1 MRGLARLKTKPG
13 TAPKRSLIAHKK
25 SLFIY
30 FFSSDRPRGPPP
42 HQVLLGRD
50 DQLWRLRPLPQ
61 APPGPPP
68 LAAHDGLRPL
78 GPGQGLGELEEHRR
92 ELVVQLPMSMV

>member
-1 MRGLARLKTKPG
+1 MRGLARLKTKLG
-13 TAPKRSLIAHKK
+13 TAFNRLLIAKK
-25 SLFIY
+25 GFLNI
-30 FFSSDRPRGPPP
+30 FSSDRPRGPPP

-92 ELVVQLPMSMV
+92 ELVVQLPMSIV